1 MVELTRCVRFC
12 LNRIPA
18 PESGKFNTFSAW
30 PAMSGLG
37 RYYELLVTCR
47 GEPDPQTGYFLNIK
61 AIDTAVRQHVLPYL
75 QTIAAPGEDPS
86 QVPMGKLMQRII
98 TLLQQPLNASVI
110 RVRLALTPFYQLQIR
125 SCDMDHVI
133 LRQQYEFAAAH
144 RLHVPELSDEE
155 NRKIFGKCNNPSGH
169 GHNYQVEVAVKCPI
183 DNNGHIATVNKIDQ
197 LVDNEIMERLD
208 HKHLNED
215 VDAFANLNPSVENIA
230 KVIYDWLVV
239 AMDKENLKL
248 EVVSVWET
256 GKTRCTYPAGVLS

>member
-18 PESGKFNTFSAW
+18 PQAGKFNTFSAW
-30 PAMSGLG
+30 PAMTGLG
-37 RYYELLVTCR
+37 RYYELLVTCK
-47 GEPDPQTGYFLNIK
+47 GEPDAQTGYFLNIK
-61 AIDTAVRQHVLPYL
+61 TIDTAVREHVLPYM
-75 QTIAAPGEDPS
+75 QTLVAPGQDPS
-86 QVPMGKLMQRII
+86 QVGMGQLMQQII
-98 TLLQQPLNASVI
+98 ALLQPQLKGSVI

-125 SCDMDHVI
+125 STGMQHVI

-144 RLHVPELSDEE
+144 RLHVPTLSDEE
-155 NRKIFGKCNNPSGH
+155 NRQIFGKCNNPSGH

-183 DNNGHIATVNKIDQ
+183 DGDGHIATVNMIDA
-197 LVDNEIMERLD
+197 LVDREIMERLD

-215 VDAFANLNPSVENIA
+215 VDAFADLNPSVENIA

-239 AMDKENLKL
+239 AMRNENLEL
-248 EVVSVWET
+248 EVISVWET

>member
-12 LNRIPA
+12 LNDQPDA
-18 PESGKFNTFSAW
+18 GTGKFNTFSAW
-30 PAMSGLG
+30 PAMQGLG

-47 GEPDPQTGYFLNIK
+47 GEPDAQTGYFLNIK
-61 AIDTAVRQHVLPYL
+61 AIDSAVRQHVLPYL
-75 QTIAAPGEDPS
+75 QSLVTLGCHTADI
-86 QVPMGKLMQRII
+86 PMGQLMVQMMSR
-98 TLLQQPLNASVI
+98 LQAPLNHSVI
-110 RVRLALTPFYQLQIR
+110 RVRLVLSPFYQLQIR
-125 SCDMDHVI
+125 STDMSHVI

-144 RLHVPELSDEE
+144 RLHVPQLSDEE
-155 NRKIFGKCNNPSGH
+155 NRRVFGKCNNPSGH

-183 DNNGHIATVNKIDQ
+183 DGVGHIASISRIDE
-197 LVDNEIMERLD
+197 LVDHVIMERLD

-215 VDAFANLNPSVENIA
+215 VDAFAHLNPSVENIA

-239 AMDKENLKL
+239 AMRDENMEL